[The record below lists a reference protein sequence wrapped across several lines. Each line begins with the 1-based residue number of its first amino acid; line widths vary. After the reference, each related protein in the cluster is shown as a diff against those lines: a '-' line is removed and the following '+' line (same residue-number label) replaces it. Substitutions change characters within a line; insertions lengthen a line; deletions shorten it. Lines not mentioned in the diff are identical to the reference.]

1 MEFEKETSF
10 IHVDGKTVLTFAVL
24 VLILSILGYLLWIH
38 IRKVSI
44 TRPGNMRFLN
54 ETR

>member
-10 IHVDGKTVLTFAVL
+10 IHVDGEKVLKFAVL
-24 VLILSILGYLLWIH
+24 VLILSILGYLLSIL
-38 IRKVSI
+38 ISKVSI
-44 TRPGNMRFLN
+44 TRAGNMRFLN

>member
-24 VLILSILGYLLWIH
+24 VLILSILGYLLLNNIG
-38 IRKVSI
+38 KVFI
-44 TRPGNMRFLN
+44 TRAGNMRF
-54 ETR
+54 